1 MKAAVRTS
9 YGPPDVVRVL
19 DVDKPTAKGDE
30 VLVKVHATT
39 VNRTDCAFRAA
50 KPFFIRF
57 LTGLIGP
64 RATVLGGEF
73 AGVVEAVG
81 SGVTSFKVGE
91 RVFGYSEGSW
101 GAHAEYLSMPADG
114 PRWAATEARLRRG
127 VEPGWERE
135 PLDVEDAIS
144 RYLT

>member
-30 VLVKVHATT
+30 VLVRSRDHGESDGLRLTGGQALLHQ
-39 VNRTDCAFRAA
+39 
-50 KPFFIRF
+50 I

-64 RATVLGGEF
+64 RVTVLGDEF

-81 SGVTSFKVGE
+81 SGVTSFKVGD
-91 RVFGYSEGSW
+91 RVVGYSEGSW

-114 PRWAATEARLRRG
+114 PRWAANEARLRRG

>member
-39 VNRTDCAFRAA
+39 VNRTDCALRAA

-64 RATVLGGEF
+64 RVTVLGGEF

-81 SGVTSFKVGE
+81 SGVTSFKVGD
-91 RVFGYSEGSW
+91 RVVGYSEGSW

-135 PLDVEDAIS
+135 PLDLEDAIS